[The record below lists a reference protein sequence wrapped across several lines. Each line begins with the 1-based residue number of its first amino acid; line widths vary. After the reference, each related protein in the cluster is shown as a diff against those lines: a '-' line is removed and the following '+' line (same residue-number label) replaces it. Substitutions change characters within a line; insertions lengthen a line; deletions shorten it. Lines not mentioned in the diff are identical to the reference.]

1 MGNLTLVGE
10 VGMYTRLIAVTVGLA
25 LAGQALA
32 QVEMPESSSPG
43 PTTSAAPVA
52 KPPQASREE
61 VRRAASRA
69 AHPEVAPTTGVVTPR
84 GAVAPPATSL
94 RTSARS
100 AAHAGGRLPASS
112 APQVTASKSAK
123 PVALRGPN
131 ASKSIVLAKSTAVRP
146 ADAGAGGSSGSGVAP
161 APGPPAPAAGGGK
174 QE

>member
-1 MGNLTLVGE
+1 MIK
-10 VGMYTRLIAVTVGLA
+10 RLLGASVVLA
-25 LAGQALA
+25 MAGHALA
-32 QVEMPESSSPG
+32 QTEMPESSSPG
-43 PTTSAAPVA
+43 ATTSAASVA

-61 VRRAASRA
+61 VRRAATRA
-69 AHPEVAPTTGVVTPR
+69 AHPEIAPTTGVVAPR

-123 PVALRGPN
+123 PVALRGPS
-131 ASKSIVLAKSTAVRP
+131 ASKSIVLAKSTAQRP
-146 ADAGAGGSSGSGVAP
+146 ADAGAGGSSGSGAAP
-161 APGPPAPAAGGGK
+161 APGPPAPTAGGGK